1 MTDFDDF
8 YLGSRQRL
16 LGVVYL
22 LTGDLS
28 EAQDAVQE
36 AFIRAWQR
44 WDSISGYGSPEAWVR
59 VVACRIATSRWRA
72 MRSRLRAHDRH
83 GIELTTPGPGTETV
97 EVVAA
102 LRQLPEEQ
110 RIALALYYLVGLP
123 VAEVAAETGAPVGT
137 VKARLSR
144 GRVALAKLLGPDLGS
159 NSDRAHSG
167 GGVWARTEFE
177 PESSLG
183 GGHV

>member
-1 MTDFDDF
+1 MVPGVRALRMTVDFDDF
-8 YLGSRQRL
+8 YAGSRQRL

-22 LTGDLS
+22 LTGDLA

-44 WDSISGYGSPEAWVR
+44 WDTVAGYGNPEAWVR
-59 VVACRIATSRWRA
+59 VVACRIATSRWRS

-83 GIELTTPGPGTETV
+83 GVDLTVPEPDAETV
-97 EVVAA
+97 DVVAA
-102 LRQLPEEQ
+102 MRKLPEDQ

-123 VAEVAAETGAPVGT
+123 VAEVAAETRAPVGT
-137 VKARLSR
+137 VKARLFR
-144 GRVALAKLLGPDLGS
+144 GRAALAQLLS
-159 NSDRAHSG
+159 
-167 GGVWARTEFE
+167 
-177 PESSLG
+177 PEAFDTSMG